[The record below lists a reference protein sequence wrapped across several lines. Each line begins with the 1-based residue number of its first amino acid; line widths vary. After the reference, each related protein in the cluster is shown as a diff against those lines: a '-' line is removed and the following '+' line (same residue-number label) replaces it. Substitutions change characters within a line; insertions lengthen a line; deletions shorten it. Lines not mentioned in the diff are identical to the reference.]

1 MPIPRL
7 SLLLA
12 LIGAT
17 AAVGLFAA
25 LPAAAQPRNSEQV
38 VFSTSG
44 ASSPSLGQFAFW
56 IWCEADSNNP
66 YQGECNGSMLFNSLG
81 TGKHV
86 MDGSITEGP
95 EHIYTINV
103 LSSDA
108 SINCTL
114 TNTAPAVAG
123 PNNTIMVSC
132 TSPSGSAT
140 VTGAVVNVTGPS

>member
-25 LPAAAQPRNSEQV
+25 PPAAAQPSNSEQV

-44 ASSPSLGQFAFW
+44 ASSASLGQFAFW

-86 MDGSITEGP
+86 VDGSITEGP
-95 EHIYTINV
+95 EGIYTINV
-103 LSSDA
+103 LSSDG

-114 TNTAPAVAG
+114 TNTAPAVNG
-123 PNNTIMVSC
+123 PNNTINVSC
-132 TSPSGSAT
+132 SSPSGSAT